1 MTAWLAAAILLG
13 IALAG
18 WLGPAPAWA
27 VIGLAV
33 VGAAAALTGR
43 RPLLVGAVVAALA
56 LGLARG
62 GHHVAS
68 QPPVLQAPAGAA
80 LTVMGTV
87 LDDAPGPRRTL
98 QVEAAATGE
107 NQEPRPAAGRLQV
120 FAPRALA
127 LPDARVAVSGV
138 FVPARPRVTNPLAG
152 HADTWAGTLDDAQL
166 AVIEAGT
173 AADPPALL
181 RLRRHV
187 DASIRS
193 ALPEPHASLLSAML
207 VGIRQRLPDELRDDF
222 LTSGLIHI
230 VAISGFNITLIAL
243 WVRRLAGWGLG
254 RYGVGLAAVLLPL
267 YAVLAGAEPGVIRAA
282 IMGDLVLLAWII
294 GRDADALTA
303 LGLAGAGMA
312 LVQPQALGDVGFQ
325 LSFAGTLGLIVI
337 APRLAGVLTERIR
350 FPRWSAELVATTVA
364 ASLMVTPIIAHTF
377 ERFQLMAVPA
387 NLLALAAPAAIMA
400 TGAPVAIWASAG
412 WPAADVVGWVAW
424 LPLEY
429 LIQAGRLAAQLP
441 GASLATTGFDFPQAL
456 ASYLCIGAALVLLGR
471 PPLRL
476 VRARLWSLGSLALPR
491 RAVYGVALAAFVAT
505 PVMAVAGMPRLFDD
519 GATLATV
526 DLSGRAPTVYVRKG
540 DDRVVVAGS
549 RLDRLLL
556 DRALPRWDLRVDNLA
571 VASSGGELSHMA
583 LDLVAARD
591 VAVVQAPPTHAL
603 GAHFV
608 APNRAGRAPVVADA
622 SRTTGALETEL
633 IAAEGGAWVLV
644 RSSDATFA
652 VAPPTVAQPSIP
664 PGLHADVLVLGRTT
678 TLGAMPASAVRDAG
692 VAMVIAPHPR
702 LPEIVARAVDEAG
715 EIVVP
720 ESQADPA
727 RLIGSARLRADRG
740 TIEVRR

>member
-1 MTAWLAAAILLG
+1 MTAWLGAAILLG
-13 IALAG
+13 IGLAA
-18 WLGPAPAWA
+18 WWGPAPAWA

-33 VGAAAALTGR
+33 IGAAAALTGR
-43 RPLLVGAVVAALA
+43 RLLLVGAVLAALA

-68 QPPVLQAPAGAA
+68 QTPLLQAPAGAA
-80 LTVMGTV
+80 LTVIGTV
-87 LDDAPGPRRTL
+87 VDDVPGPRRTL
-98 QVEAAATGE
+98 QVVGVAGAQDQGS
-107 NQEPRPAAGRLQV
+107 RPAAGRVQV

-127 LPDARVAVSGV
+127 LPNARVAVSGV
-138 FVPARPRVTNPLAG
+138 FVPASPRATNSLAG
-152 HADTWAGTLDDAQL
+152 NADTWAGTLGDATVR
-166 AVIEAGT
+166 VIEAGT

-282 IMGDLVLLAWII
+282 IMGDLVLVAWIL

-303 LGLAGAGMA
+303 LALAGAGMA

-337 APRLAGVLTERIR
+337 APRVSAVLTERIR
-350 FPRWSAELVATTVA
+350 FPRWSAELIATTTA

-412 WPAADVVGWVAW
+412 WPAADVVGWAAW

-441 GASLATTGFDFPQAL
+441 GASLATSGFDLPQAL
-456 ASYLCIGAALVLLGR
+456 VSYLCIGAALVLLGR
-471 PPLRL
+471 PPPRL
-476 VRARLWSLGSLALPR
+476 VRSRVGSIVLPR
-491 RAVYGVALAAFVAT
+491 RAVYGVALVALIA
-505 PVMAVAGMPRLFDD
+505 PPAMAVAGMPRVFDD
-519 GATLATV
+519 GATVATV

-556 DRALPRWDLRVDNLA
+556 DRALPRWDLQVDNLA
-571 VASSGGELSHMA
+571 VASSGGNLSHMA
-583 LDLVAARD
+583 LDLVGARD

-603 GAHFV
+603 GAHLV
-608 APNRAGRAPVVADA
+608 APNRAGRAPVVVDA
-622 SRTTGALETEL
+622 SRTTGALETQL
-633 IAAEGGAWVLV
+633 VPAEGRAWVLV
-644 RSSDATFA
+644 RSSDAVFA
-652 VAPPTVAQPSIP
+652 VAPPTVSQPALP
-664 PGLHADVLVLGRTT
+664 ADLRADVLVLGRST
-678 TLGAMPASAVRDAG
+678 TLGAMPASALRDSG
-692 VAMVIAPHPR
+692 VAVVIAPHPR
-702 LPEIVARAVDEAG
+702 LPEIVARAVNEDG
-715 EIVVP
+715 QIVVP
-720 ESQADPA
+720 EPTLDTP
-727 RLIGSARLRADRG
+727 RLVGSAWLRADRG

>member
-13 IALAG
+13 IALAA
-18 WLGPAPAWA
+18 WWGPAPAWA
-27 VIGLAV
+27 VIGLAA
-33 VGAAAALTGR
+33 VGAAAAATGR
-43 RPLLVGAVVAALA
+43 RPLLLGAILAALA

-68 QPPVLQAPAGAA
+68 QPTLLRAPAGAE

-87 LDDAPGPRRTL
+87 VDDAPGPRRTL
-98 QVEAAATGE
+98 QVDAVVQGE
-107 NQEPRPAAGRLQV
+107 DRETRPAAGRVQV
-120 FAPRALA
+120 FVPRAMA
-127 LPDARVAVSGV
+127 LPNARVAVSGV
-138 FVPARPRVTNPLAG
+138 FVPSRPRMTNALRG
-152 HADTWAGTLDDAQL
+152 NADTWAGTLDNAQVT
-166 AVIEAGT
+166 VIEAGT
-173 AADPPALL
+173 AADPTALL

-187 DASIRS
+187 DSSIRS

-282 IMGDLVLLAWII
+282 IMGELVLVAWIL

-303 LGLAGAGMA
+303 LALAGAGMA
-312 LVQPQALGDVGFQ
+312 LAQPQALGDIGFQ

-337 APRLAGVLTERIR
+337 APRISASLTERAR
-350 FPRWSAELVATTVA
+350 FPRWGAEMLATTVA
-364 ASLMVTPIIAHTF
+364 AGLMVTPIIAHTF

-441 GASLATTGFDFPQAL
+441 GASLATSGFDFPHAL
-456 ASYLCIGAALVLLGR
+456 ASYVCIGAALVLLGR
-471 PPLRL
+471 PPPRL
-476 VRARLWSLGSLALPR
+476 VRSRVGSIALPR
-491 RAVYGVALAAFVAT
+491 RAVYGVALIALLAPPA
-505 PVMAVAGMPRLFDD
+505 MAVAGMPRLFDD
-519 GATLATV
+519 RATLAIL

-540 DDRVVVAGS
+540 DDRVAVAGS

-556 DRALPRWDLRVDNLA
+556 DRALPRWDLQVDNLA
-571 VASSGGELSHMA
+571 VASSGGDLSHMA
-583 LDLVAARD
+583 LDLVGERD
-591 VAVVQAPPTHAL
+591 VSTVQAPPLHAL
-603 GAHFV
+603 GAHLV
-608 APNRAGRAPVVADA
+608 APDHAGRAPVIVDA

-633 IAAEGGAWVLV
+633 IPAEGGAWVLV
-644 RSSDATFA
+644 RSDDAAFA
-652 VAPPTVAQPSIP
+652 VAPPTVSQPSLP
-664 PGLHADVLVLGRTT
+664 AGLRADVLVLGRST
-678 TLGAMPASAVRDAG
+678 TLGAMPASVLRDAG
-692 VAMVIAPHPR
+692 VAVVIAPHPR
-702 LPEIVARAVDEAG
+702 LPEVVARAVDEHG
-715 EIVVP
+715 EFVVP
-720 ESQADPA
+720 EPTFDTT
-727 RLIGSARLRADRG
+727 RLVGSARVRADLG
-740 TIEVRR
+740 TIEVRP

>member
-13 IALAG
+13 IALAA
-18 WLGPAPAWA
+18 WWGPASPWV

-43 RPLLVGAVVAALA
+43 RPLLAGAVVVALA

-68 QPPVLQAPAGAA
+68 QPSLLQAPAGTA
-80 LTVMGTV
+80 LTVIATV
-87 LDDAPGPRRTL
+87 GDDGPGPRRTL
-98 QVEAAATGE
+98 HVEAVETGDDK
-107 NQEPRPAAGRLQV
+107 EPRRAAGRVQV
-120 FAPRALA
+120 YVPRSLA
-127 LPDARVAVSGV
+127 LPNARAAVSGV
-138 FVPARPRVTNPLAG
+138 FMPANPRATNALLG
-152 HADTWAGTLDDAQL
+152 HADTWAGTLNDAT
-166 AVIEAGT
+166 VTIIEAGT
-173 AADPPALL
+173 VADPPALL

-243 WVRRLAGWGLG
+243 WVRRLAGWALG
-254 RYGVGLAAVLLPL
+254 RYGVGLAALLLPL
-267 YAVLAGAEPGVIRAA
+267 YAVLAGAEPGVVRAA

-294 GRDADALTA
+294 GRDADTLTA
-303 LGLAGAGMA
+303 LGMAGAGMA

-325 LSFAGTLGLIVI
+325 LSFAATLGLIVI
-337 APRLAGVLTERIR
+337 APRISGVLNDRAR
-350 FPRWSAELVATTVA
+350 FPRWIVEAIATTA
-364 ASLMVTPIIAHTF
+364 AAGLMVTPIIAHTF

-387 NLLALAAPAAIMA
+387 NLLALAAPVAIMA

-412 WPAADVVGWVAW
+412 WPAADVVGWAAW

-441 GASLATTGFDFPQAL
+441 GASLATSGFDFPQAL

-471 PPLRL
+471 PPPRL
-476 VRARLWSLGSLALPR
+476 VRTRVGSITLPR
-491 RAVYGVALAAFVAT
+491 RAVYGVALVALIA
-505 PVMAVAGMPRLFDD
+505 PPAMAVAGMPRLFDD
-519 GATLATV
+519 GATVATV
-526 DLSGRAPTVYVRKG
+526 DLSGRSPTVYVRKG

-556 DRALPRWDLRVDNLA
+556 DRALPRWDLQVDSLA
-571 VASSGGELSHMA
+571 IASSGGGLSHMA
-583 LDLVAARD
+583 LDLVGARE
-591 VAVVQAPPTHAL
+591 VAVVQAPPAHAL
-603 GAHFV
+603 GSHLV
-608 APNRAGRAPVVADA
+608 APNHAGRAPVVVDA
-622 SRTTGALETEL
+622 SRTTGALETVL
-633 IAAEGGAWVLV
+633 IPAEGGAWVLV
-644 RSSDATFA
+644 KSSDATFA
-652 VAPPTVAQPSIP
+652 VVPPTVSQPSLP
-664 PGLHADVLVLGRTT
+664 ADLRTDVLVLGRST
-678 TLGAMPASAVRDAG
+678 TLGAISASALRDAG
-692 VAMVIAPHPR
+692 VGVVIAPHPR
-702 LPEIVARAVDEAG
+702 LPEIVARAVDEDG
-715 EIVVP
+715 GIVVP
-720 ESQADPA
+720 DSRSDTV
-727 RLIGSARLRADRG
+727 RLVGSARIRADLG

>member
-13 IALAG
+13 IGIAA
-18 WLGPAPAWA
+18 WWGPAPAWA

-33 VGAAAALTGR
+33 VGAAAAATGR
-43 RPLLVGAVVAALA
+43 RPLLAAAVLAALA

-68 QPPVLQAPAGAA
+68 QPPLLQAPAGAT
-80 LTVMGTV
+80 LTVIGTV
-87 LDDAPGPRRTL
+87 VDDGPGPRRTL
-98 QVEAAATGE
+98 QVEAVARGE
-107 NQEPRPAAGRLQV
+107 DQEPRQAAGRVQV

-127 LPDARVAVSGV
+127 LPNARVAVSGV
-138 FVPARPRVTNPLAG
+138 FRPASPRATNALVG
-152 HADTWAGTLDDAQL
+152 HADTWAGTLDDATMR
-166 AVIEAGT
+166 VIETGT

-207 VGIRQRLPDELRDDF
+207 VGIRQRLPDELRNDF

-294 GRDADALTA
+294 GRDADTLTA
-303 LGLAGAGMA
+303 LGMAGAGMA

-325 LSFAGTLGLIVI
+325 LSFVGTLGLIVI
-337 APRLAGVLTERIR
+337 APRISALLTERAR
-350 FPRWSAELVATTVA
+350 FPRWSAELVATTTA

-412 WPAADVVGWVAW
+412 WPAADVVGWAAW

-429 LIQAGRLAAQLP
+429 LIQAGRIAAQLP
-441 GASLATTGFDFPQAL
+441 GASLATSGFDFAQAL
-456 ASYLCIGAALVLLGR
+456 VSYLCIGAALVLLGR
-471 PPLRL
+471 PPPRL
-476 VRARLWSLGSLALPR
+476 VRSRVGSLALPR
-491 RAVYGVALAAFVAT
+491 RAVYGVALVALVA
-505 PVMAVAGMPRLFDD
+505 PPAMAVAGMPRLFDD

-526 DLSGRAPTVYVRKG
+526 DLSSRAPTVYVRKG

-556 DRALPRWDLRVDNLA
+556 DRALPRWDLQVDNLA

-583 LDLVAARD
+583 LDLVGARD

-603 GAHFV
+603 GAHLV
-608 APNRAGRAPVVADA
+608 APNHAGRAPVVVDG
-622 SRTTGALETEL
+622 SRTTGALKTEL
-633 IAAEGGAWVLV
+633 IPVEGGSWVV
-644 RSSDATFA
+644 VTSSDATFA
-652 VAPPTVAQPSIP
+652 VAPPTASQPSLP
-664 PGLHADVLVLGRTT
+664 ADLRADVLVLGRST
-678 TLGAMPASAVRDAG
+678 TLGAMPASALLDAG
-692 VAMVIAPHPR
+692 FGMVIAPHPR
-702 LPEIVARAVDEAG
+702 LPQIVVRAVNDDG

-720 ESQADPA
+720 ESQPDPA
-727 RLIGSARLRADRG
+727 QLIGSARVRADLG

>member
-13 IALAG
+13 LALAA
-18 WLGPAPAWA
+18 WLGPVPVWA
-27 VIGLAV
+27 IIGLAV

-43 RPLLVGAVVAALA
+43 RPLLLGAVVAALA

-68 QPPVLQAPAGAA
+68 QPPLLQAPAGAS
-80 LTVMGTV
+80 LTAIATV
-87 LDDAPGPRRTL
+87 VDDAPGPRRTL
-98 QVEAAATGE
+98 QVEAVALG
-107 NQEPRPAAGRLQV
+107 QDHEPQAAAGRFQV
-120 FAPRALA
+120 FVPRALA
-127 LPDARVAVSGV
+127 LPNARVAVSGR
-138 FVPARPRVTNPLAG
+138 FVPSHPRATNALLG
-152 HADTWAGTLDDAQL
+152 YTDSWAGTLDEPQIT
-166 AVIEAGT
+166 VIEAGT
-173 AADPPALL
+173 AADPPPLL

-243 WVRRLAGWGLG
+243 WVRRLAGWALG

-267 YAVLAGAEPGVIRAA
+267 YAVLAGAEPGVVRAA
-282 IMGDLVLLAWII
+282 IMGDLVLLAWIF

-337 APRLAGVLTERIR
+337 APRISAALIERAR
-350 FPRWSAELVATTVA
+350 MPRWSAELLATTMA

-387 NLLALAAPAAIMA
+387 NLLALAAPAGIMA

-412 WPAADVVGWVAW
+412 WPAADVVGWAAW

-429 LIQAGRLAAQLP
+429 LIQAGRLAARLP

-456 ASYLCIGAALVLLGR
+456 ASYVCIGTALFLLGR
-471 PPLRL
+471 PPPRL
-476 VRARLWSLGSLALPR
+476 VRARLWSLGGLALPR
-491 RAVYGVALAAFVAT
+491 RAVYGVALAAVVAT
-505 PVMAVAGMPRLFDD
+505 PLMAVAGMPRLFDD
-519 GATLATV
+519 GATVATV
-526 DLSGRAPTVYVRKG
+526 DLAGRAPTVYVRKG
-540 DDRVVVAGS
+540 DDRVAVAGS
-549 RLDRLLL
+549 RMDRLVL
-556 DRALPRWDLRVDNLA
+556 DRALPRWDLQIDNLA
-571 VASSGGELSHMA
+571 VASSGGDLSHMA
-583 LDLVAARD
+583 VDLVGARD
-591 VAVVQAPPTHAL
+591 VAMVQASPAHAL
-603 GAHFV
+603 GAHLV
-608 APNRAGRAPVVADA
+608 APNHAGRASVVEDA
-622 SRTTGALETEL
+622 RRITGALETEL
-633 IAAEGGAWVLV
+633 IPVEAGAWVLV
-644 RSSDATFA
+644 RSGDAAFA
-652 VAPPTVAQPSIP
+652 VAPPTVSRPALP
-664 PGLHADVLVLGRTT
+664 PGLRADVLVLGRST
-678 TLGAMPASAVRDAG
+678 TLGAIPAPALRDAG
-692 VAMVIAPHPR
+692 IVVVIAPHPR
-702 LPEIVARAVDEAG
+702 LPEIVARAVDEHG

-720 ESQADPA
+720 ESQPDTPQ
-727 RLIGSARLRADRG
+727 LVGSAQIRADLG

>member
-1 MTAWLAAAILLG
+1 VTAWLAAAILLG
-13 IALAG
+13 IGLAAWWG
-18 WLGPAPAWA
+18 SAPAWA

-33 VGAAAALTGR
+33 VGASAALTGR
-43 RPLLVGAVVAALA
+43 RPLLVGAVLAALA

-62 GHHVAS
+62 GHHVDS
-68 QPPVLQAPAGAA
+68 QPPLLQAPAGAA
-80 LTVMGTV
+80 LSVIGTV
-87 LDDAPGPRRTL
+87 VDDAPGPRRTL
-98 QVEAAATGE
+98 QVEAVARGE
-107 NQEPRPAAGRLQV
+107 DQETRPAAGRVQV
-120 FAPRALA
+120 FVPRAMA
-127 LPDARVAVSGV
+127 LPNARLAVSGI
-138 FVPARPRVTNPLAG
+138 FVPAHPRDTNALRG
-152 HADTWAGTLDDAQL
+152 HADTWAGTLDDAQI

-173 AADPPALL
+173 AADPPGLL

-207 VGIRQRLPDELRDDF
+207 VGIRQRLPDELRNDF

-294 GRDADALTA
+294 GRDADTLTA
-303 LGLAGAGMA
+303 LGIAGAGMA

-337 APRLAGVLTERIR
+337 APRLADALTERAR
-350 FPRWSAELVATTVA
+350 FPRWSAELIATTAA
-364 ASLMVTPIIAHTF
+364 ASLMVTPIIAHAF

-412 WPAADVVGWVAW
+412 WPAAEVVGWTAW

-429 LIQAGRLAAQLP
+429 LIQAGRIAAQLP
-441 GASLATTGFDFPQAL
+441 GASLATSGFDLPQAL
-456 ASYLCIGAALVLLGR
+456 VSYLCIGAALVLLGR
-471 PPLRL
+471 PPPRL
-476 VRARLWSLGSLALPR
+476 VRSRAGNLPLPR
-491 RAVYGVALAAFVAT
+491 RAVYGVALVALIA
-505 PVMAVAGMPRLFDD
+505 PPAMAVAGMPRLFDD

-556 DRALPRWDLRVDNLA
+556 DRALPRWDLQVDNLA
-571 VASSGGELSHMA
+571 VASSGGDLSHMA
-583 LDLVAARD
+583 LDLVGARD

-603 GAHFV
+603 GPRLV
-608 APNRAGRAPVVADA
+608 APNHAGRAPVVVEA

-633 IAAEGGAWVLV
+633 IPAEGGDWVLV
-644 RSSDATFA
+644 RSSDAAFA
-652 VAPPTVAQPSIP
+652 VAPPTVSQPSLP
-664 PGLHADVLVLGRTT
+664 ADLHADVLVLGRST
-678 TLGAMPASAVRDAG
+678 TLGAMPASALLDAG
-692 VAMVIAPHPR
+692 VGMVIAPHPR
-702 LPEIVARAVDEAG
+702 LPDLVARAVDEDG
-715 EIVVP
+715 QVVLP
-720 ESQADPA
+720 ESRSDIA
-727 RLIGSARLRADRG
+727 RLVGSARIRADLG

>member
-33 VGAAAALTGR
+33 VGAVAALTGR

-80 LTVMGTV
+80 LTVIGAV
-87 LDDAPGPRRTL
+87 VDDAPGPRRTL

-120 FAPRALA
+120 FVPRALA

-138 FVPARPRVTNPLAG
+138 FVPARPRATNSLAG
-152 HADTWAGTLDDAQL
+152 HADTWAGTLDDAEIE
-166 AVIEAGT
+166 VIEAGS
-173 AADPPALL
+173 AAEPPALL

-187 DASIRS
+187 DASIRL

-294 GRDADALTA
+294 GRDADTLTA
-303 LGLAGAGMA
+303 LGMAGAGMA

-337 APRLAGVLTERIR
+337 APRLSSVLTERAR
-350 FPRWSAELVATTVA
+350 FPRWSAELVATTTA

-412 WPAADVVGWVAW
+412 WPAADLIGWVAW

-441 GASLATTGFDFPQAL
+441 GASLATSGFDFPQAL
-456 ASYLCIGAALVLLGR
+456 VSYLCIGAALVLLGR
-471 PPLRL
+471 PPPRL
-476 VRARLWSLGSLALPR
+476 LQSRARSLALPR
-491 RAVYGVALAAFVAT
+491 RAVYGVALVALLA
-505 PVMAVAGMPRLFDD
+505 PPAMAVAGMPRLFDD

-556 DRALPRWDLRVDNLA
+556 DRALPRWDLQVDSLA
-571 VASSGGELSHMA
+571 VASSGGDLSHMA
-583 LDLVAARD
+583 LDLVGARD

-603 GAHFV
+603 GAHLV

-622 SRTTGALETEL
+622 SRTIGALETEL
-633 IAAEGGAWVLV
+633 IPTEGGAWVLV
-644 RSSDATFA
+644 RSSDAAFA
-652 VAPPTVAQPSIP
+652 VVPPTVAQPSIP
-664 PGLHADVLVLGRTT
+664 PGLHADVLVLGRST
-678 TLGAMPASAVRDAG
+678 TLGSIPASALRDAG
-692 VAMVIAPHPR
+692 VGIVIAPHPR
-702 LPEIVARAVDEAG
+702 LPEIVARAVDDDG
-715 EIVVP
+715 EIVLP
-720 ESQADPA
+720 ETQSDPA
-727 RLIGSARLRADRG
+727 RLVGSARVRADLG